1 MTETALLNDITLK
14 PLWVREGGTVSFN
27 EHGDVLGVLQGIS
40 SDELLNKWIKQDLI
54 TKTRKGYKFSYVGII
69 RHGNKLLYCLPK
81 YCDSILSKHT
91 TAGEEDMKIAMEHF
105 SIVLKVIQKYKS
117 SANGEIYGTDEET
130 GDALLSLM
138 VTLLTDYAE
147 NGIYRD
153 DRQCDVINGKGRIQW
168 DKSINSQVPFIQQG
182 EPVYVT
188 LIHRQTE
195 NDDTNYFTRLHR
207 FILKE
212 CCSKM
217 SACGLLKLLGLQ
229 EAEDTEDT
237 LDDFGDREYIEYRLE
252 AELRQQFDSQKRFIL
267 QRMQDYVNL
276 PHEDD
281 SETTLYA
288 FGTTS
293 FEHVWE
299 EVCRAT
305 LGQDCHEQEKWKEP
319 FDKTKPLWKLDGTGH
334 SGDPHR
340 LDMLFWNEEAKR
352 LELYDAKYYV
362 PDVESYSGLPGI
374 GDISKQHLYLLTL
387 AWHCKEV
394 DSVHNALLLPAPQ
407 GNDSELWGT
416 VSMAALKDLSLGD
429 IDVYRLKPDEL
440 YDAYLKGGRAL
451 LPNTKPVTLV
461 KIETVRGKFDPPSSN
476 G

>member
-1 MTETALLNDITLK
+1 MPETALLNDITLK

-81 YCDSILSKHT
+81 YCDSILCKHT

-117 SANGEIYGTDEET
+117 SAKGEIYGTDEET

-217 SACGLLKLLGLQ
+217 SVCGLLKLLGLQ

-267 QRMQDYVNL
+267 RRMQDYVNL

-281 SETTLYA
+281 SETTLYT

-299 EVCRAT
+299 EVCRTT
-305 LGQDCHEQEKWKEP
+305 LGQDCHEQEKRKEP
-319 FDKTKPLWKLDGTGH
+319 
-334 SGDPHR
+334 
-340 LDMLFWNEEAKR
+340 
-352 LELYDAKYYV
+352 
-362 PDVESYSGLPGI
+362 
-374 GDISKQHLYLLTL
+374 
-387 AWHCKEV
+387 
-394 DSVHNALLLPAPQ
+394 
-407 GNDSELWGT
+407 
-416 VSMAALKDLSLGD
+416 
-429 IDVYRLKPDEL
+429 
-440 YDAYLKGGRAL
+440 
-451 LPNTKPVTLV
+451 
-461 KIETVRGKFDPPSSN
+461 
-476 G
+476 